1 MMDPFS
7 TSDALAGFTGCA
19 PIFPL
24 PNVVLF
30 PHVPLPLHIFE
41 PRYRAMIE
49 DALLE
54 NRLIAMTLLR
64 PGWETAGDDDRP
76 SVFETGCLGR
86 ITVEDRLPD
95 GRFHLILRGI
105 ARVRVVEELDVET
118 PYRVA
123 RLEPFTDFVPPTAT
137 ISREHR
143 RLELL
148 DGFRESAGESDLNEL
163 LLPMLD
169 DSVPLGTLCDVLA
182 HAMRLSAPAAQQ
194 LLDEADVDVRSDL
207 LLNRIR
213 ETNRTHHQTGPVAD
227 GFPPAFSVN

>member
-1 MMDPFS
+1 MIDPFAA
-7 TSDALAGFTGCA
+7 SDALAGFTGCA

-41 PRYRAMIE
+41 SRYQAMIE
-49 DALLE
+49 DALNG
-54 NRLIAMTLLR
+54 NRLVAMTLLR
-64 PGWETAGDDDRP
+64 PGWEIAGDDDRP
-76 SVFETGCLGR
+76 AVFETGCLGQ
-86 ITVEDRLPD
+86 ITAEDRLPD

-105 ARVRVVEELDVET
+105 TRVRVIEEVDIET

-123 RLEPFTDFVPPTAT
+123 RLKPFTDFVPPTAT
-137 ISREHR
+137 ISRDHR

-148 DGFRESAGESDLNEL
+148 DGCRELAGQSDLNEL
-163 LLPMLD
+163 LLSMLD

-182 HAMRLSAPAAQQ
+182 HALRLSAPAAQQ

-207 LLNRIR
+207 LLDRLRAVNRTRR
-213 ETNRTHHQTGPVAD
+213 ETGSVTS